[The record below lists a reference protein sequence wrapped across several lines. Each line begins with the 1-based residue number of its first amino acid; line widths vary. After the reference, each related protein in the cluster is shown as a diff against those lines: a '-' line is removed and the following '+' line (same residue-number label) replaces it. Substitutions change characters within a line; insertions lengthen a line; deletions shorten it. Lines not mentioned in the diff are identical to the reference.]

1 MDEEDFPMISSVF
14 LSGVQL
20 LLAVVLS
27 ALAAYLGVWLFNRAT
42 PGLDEWAELRKGNPA
57 VGVVMGAVV
66 VGVAIIVRP
75 ALNIASLRLDVG
87 ATLDVALRL
96 LTQALFVAVGL
107 VLSLAAIAFSLWLF
121 TRLTGE
127 LDEWAEIAKGNVGVA
142 ALLAGVILGTALLSG
157 VALDSALVLLFP

>member
-1 MDEEDFPMISSVF
+1 MISSVF

-27 ALAAYLGVWLFNRAT
+27 ALAAYLGVWLFDRAT

-66 VGVAIIVRP
+66 VGVAIILRP

-87 ATLDVALRL
+87 ATLDVVLRL
-96 LTQALFVAVGL
+96 LTQALLVAVGL
-107 VLSLAAIAFSLWLF
+107 VLSLAAIAFALWLF

-142 ALLAGVILGTALLSG
+142 ALLASVILGTALLSG
-157 VALDSALVLLFP
+157 VALDGALVLLFP

>member
-1 MDEEDFPMISSVF
+1 MIASVF

-27 ALAAYLGVWLFNRAT
+27 ALAAYLGVWLFDRST

-66 VGVAIIVRP
+66 VGVAIILRP
-75 ALNIASLRLDVG
+75 ALNIVSLRLDVG

-96 LTQALFVAVGL
+96 LTQALLVAVGL
-107 VLSLAAIAFSLWLF
+107 VLSLAVIAFALWLF

>member
-1 MDEEDFPMISSVF
+1 VIASVF

-20 LLAVVLS
+20 VLAVVLS
-27 ALAAYLGVWLFNRAT
+27 ALAAYLGVWLFDRST

-66 VGVAIIVRP
+66 VGVVIILRP

-87 ATLDVALRL
+87 ITLDVALRL
-96 LTQALFVAVGL
+96 LTQVLLVAVGL
-107 VLSLAAIAFSLWLF
+107 VLALAAIAFALWLF

>member
-1 MDEEDFPMISSVF
+1 MIASVF

-27 ALAAYLGVWLFNRAT
+27 ALAAYLGVWLFSRAT
-42 PGLDEWAELRKGNPA
+42 PGLDEWAELRNGNPA
-57 VGVVMGAVV
+57 VGLVMGAVV
-66 VGVAIIVRP
+66 VGVAIILRP
-75 ALNIASLRLDVG
+75 ALNIVSLRLDVG

-96 LTQALFVAVGL
+96 LTQALLVAVGL
-107 VLSLAAIAFSLWLF
+107 VLSLAVIAFALWLF

-142 ALLAGVILGTALLSG
+142 VLLAGVILGTALLSG

>member
-1 MDEEDFPMISSVF
+1 MISSVF

-57 VGVVMGAVV
+57 VGVVMGAVI

-96 LTQALFVAVGL
+96 LTQALLVAVGL

-157 VALDSALVLLFP
+157 VALDGALVLLFP

>member
-1 MDEEDFPMISSVF
+1 MIPSVF

-27 ALAAYLGVWLFNRAT
+27 ALAAYWGVWLFNRAT

-96 LTQALFVAVGL
+96 LTQALLVAVGL
-107 VLSLAAIAFSLWLF
+107 ALSLAAIAFALWLF

>member
-1 MDEEDFPMISSVF
+1 MISSVF

-57 VGVVMGAVV
+57 VGVVMGTVV
-66 VGVAIIVRP
+66 VGVAVIVRP

-96 LTQALFVAVGL
+96 LTQSLLVAVGL
-107 VLSLAAIAFSLWLF
+107 ALSLAAIAFSLWLF

>member
-1 MDEEDFPMISSVF
+1 VDEEDFPVIASVF

-27 ALAAYLGVWLFNRAT
+27 ALAAYLGVWLFSRAT

-57 VGVVMGAVV
+57 VGLVMGAVV
-66 VGVAIIVRP
+66 VGVAIILRP
-75 ALNIASLRLDVG
+75 ALNIVSLRLDVG

-96 LTQALFVAVGL
+96 LTQALLVAVGL
-107 VLSLAAIAFSLWLF
+107 VLSLAVIAFALWLF

-142 ALLAGVILGTALLSG
+142 VLLAGVILGTALLSG

>member
-1 MDEEDFPMISSVF
+1 VDEEDFPMISSVF

-27 ALAAYLGVWLFNRAT
+27 ALAAYWGVWLFSRAT

-75 ALNIASLRLDVG
+75 ALNIVALRLDVG

-96 LTQALFVAVGL
+96 LTQALLVAVGL

>member
-1 MDEEDFPMISSVF
+1 MIASVF

-27 ALAAYLGVWLFNRAT
+27 ALAAYLGVWLFSRAT

-57 VGVVMGAVV
+57 VGLVMGAVV
-66 VGVAIIVRP
+66 VGVAIILRP
-75 ALNIASLRLDVG
+75 ALNIVSLRLDVG

-96 LTQALFVAVGL
+96 LTQALLVAVGL
-107 VLSLAAIAFSLWLF
+107 VLSLAAIAFALWLF

>member
-1 MDEEDFPMISSVF
+1 MISSVF

-27 ALAAYLGVWLFNRAT
+27 ALAAYLGVWLFSRAT

-75 ALNIASLRLDVG
+75 ALNIASLRLVPCLKSNP
-87 ATLDVALRL
+87 TV
-96 LTQALFVAVGL
+96 
-107 VLSLAAIAFSLWLF
+107 
-121 TRLTGE
+121 
-127 LDEWAEIAKGNVGVA
+127 
-142 ALLAGVILGTALLSG
+142 
-157 VALDSALVLLFP
+157 